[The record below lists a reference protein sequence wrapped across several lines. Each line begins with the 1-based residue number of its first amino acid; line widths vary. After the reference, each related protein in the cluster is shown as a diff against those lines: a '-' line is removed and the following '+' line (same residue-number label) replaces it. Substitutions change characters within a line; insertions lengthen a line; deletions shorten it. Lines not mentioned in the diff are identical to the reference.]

1 MSNLENDEQS
11 HLDGESIVPD
21 ARAGFWRRVASF
33 LVDQALLVSINLLL
47 RTSLAEAGDALA
59 LAIIASYYTLLVGS
73 RRGQTLGMAVMRIRV
88 LSTAGPGS
96 LGYGRAFVRWIGGYI
111 SASALGLG
119 FLWMLWD
126 KEKQCWH
133 DKLASDVVVPVSALS
148 EKTL

>member
-11 HLDGESIVPD
+11 HLEGESIVPD
-21 ARAGFWRRVASF
+21 ARAGFWRRVASL

-88 LSTAGPGS
+88 LSTTGPGS
-96 LGYGRAFVRWIGGYI
+96 LGYGRAFVRWIGEYI

>member
-73 RRGQTLGMAVMRIRV
+73 RRGQTLYGALLFVWITPRFSRPPTTMEGADTVSTPCSRPPTGCVITTAIRR
-88 LSTAGPGS
+88 P
-96 LGYGRAFVRWIGGYI
+96 
-111 SASALGLG
+111 
-119 FLWMLWD
+119 
-126 KEKQCWH
+126 
-133 DKLASDVVVPVSALS
+133 
-148 EKTL
+148 